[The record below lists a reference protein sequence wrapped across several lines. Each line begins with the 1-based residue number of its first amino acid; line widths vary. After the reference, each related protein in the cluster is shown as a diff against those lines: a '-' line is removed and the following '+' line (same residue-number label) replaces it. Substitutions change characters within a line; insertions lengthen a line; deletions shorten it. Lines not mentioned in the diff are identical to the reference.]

1 MLEFELTRHHTGL
14 ILWGDYWSLERLHGL
29 IHEIVAESPIIE
41 DKEGLVLGLAYDVRK
56 AFEGQRRQAKRKHH
70 TDTCKTYGVEIL
82 WPVILV
88 QVGLLRQAMAFVPT
102 SRLDQAIMYEL
113 EHIVESATRAAMPV
127 TADDVL
133 ERMRRLGSAPY
144 AHLDSVLNTR
154 CRYFI
159 ELPAGERL
167 SVLPKLMDTFE
178 PAYAFVASQGGPPRA
193 GMIRPSAFAY
203 TDDDWPDFEW

>member
-14 ILWGDYWSLERLHGL
+14 ILWGDYWSL
-29 IHEIVAESPIIE
+29 
-41 DKEGLVLGLAYDVRK
+41 D
-56 AFEGQRRQAKRKHH
+56 
-70 TDTCKTYGVEIL
+70 
-82 WPVILV
+82 PVPFDGRH
-88 QVGLLRQAMAFVPT
+88 QTGTA
-102 SRLDQAIMYEL
+102 S
-113 EHIVESATRAAMPV
+113 V

-133 ERMRRLGSAPY
+133 ERMRRLGSAPC

-193 GMIRPSAFAY
+193 GMIEPSAFAY
-203 TDDDWPDFEW
+203 TDDDWPNFEW